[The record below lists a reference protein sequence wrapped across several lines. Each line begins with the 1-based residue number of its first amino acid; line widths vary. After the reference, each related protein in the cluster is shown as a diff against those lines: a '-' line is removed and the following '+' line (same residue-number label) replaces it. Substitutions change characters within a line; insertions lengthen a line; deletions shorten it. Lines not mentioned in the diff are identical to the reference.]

1 MYIYNYYA
9 TTVNYYN
16 NAIRNIYK
24 GKEKVM
30 PTSMIT
36 AKGQTTIPKEI
47 RDYLH
52 LGPGDRIDFVVEEN
66 GKVIVEPATLDVA
79 ELEGIL
85 HRAGMRAVPA
95 DEMRKAIRK
104 RFKRK

>member
-1 MYIYNYYA
+1 
-9 TTVNYYN
+9 
-16 NAIRNIYK
+16 
-24 GKEKVM
+24 
-30 PTSMIT
+30 MIT

-52 LGPGDRIDFVVEEN
+52 LQAGDRIDFVVEES
-66 GKVIVEPATLDVA
+66 GKVVVEPATLDVA

-85 HRAGMRAVPA
+85 HRPGM
-95 DEMRKAIRK
+95 KALSSEDMKKALRG